1 MNAWSLVQ
9 AIAFLVIG
17 SDHFRR
23 LAVCDD
29 HYVIDGN
36 VVLIFDRDITDQSC
50 QPLRFRIH
58 VRVKHDHDRYAA
70 FADGLPVARAG

>member
-58 VRVKHDHDRYAA
+58 EKAPPLTHVRHSNFNDM
-70 FADGLPVARAG
+70 